1 MRNRV
6 IEKFNKVD
14 MLVKISSEFIDHA
27 VKAKTNEEFELYL
40 KCSELMNNY
49 AAELIREVEE
59 HENQH

>member
-6 IEKFNKVD
+6 SEKFDKVD
-14 MLVKISSEFIDHA
+14 MLIKISSEFVEHA

-49 AAELIREVEE
+49 AAELLREVE
-59 HENQH
+59 HENKH

>member
-1 MRNRV
+1 MRNRAK
-6 IEKFNKVD
+6 ENFDKVD

>member
-6 IEKFNKVD
+6 SEKFDKVD
-14 MLVKISSEFIDHA
+14 MLIKISSEFVDHA

-49 AAELIREVEE
+49 AAELLREVE
-59 HENQH
+59 HENQD